1 MTQAHREE
9 VLQSLHRLSG
19 GVANTLIHVE
29 QIQTGLTEQEFVTAL
44 NSLEARGYV
53 EPKKAFGGNILGVK
67 ITRKGVLA
75 VEDGEQPNTPQ
86 MNINGGTNY
95 IQNGNHN
102 SQNITIGI
110 TEEQVQR
117 LVSALRQDG
126 ENELADAIDT
136 EVVQTKQPHR
146 IREHFSK
153 LFMAAVNAGVS
164 AATTVELTHLLQ

>member
-9 VLQSLHRLSG
+9 ILQSLHRLSG
-19 GVANTLIHVE
+19 GVANTLVHIE
-29 QIQTGLTEQEFVTAL
+29 QIHTGLSEQEFVAAL

-53 EPKKAFGGNILGVK
+53 EPMKAFEGNILGVK

-75 VEDGEQPNTPQ
+75 VEDGEQPNIPQ
-86 MNINGGTNY
+86 TYITGGTNY

-102 SQNITIGI
+102 SQNITIGV
-110 TEEQVQR
+110 TEEQIQR
-117 LVSALRQDG
+117 LVTALRQDG
-126 ENELADAIDT
+126 EAELADAIET
-136 EVVQTKQPHR
+136 EVVQTKQPHK
-146 IREHFSK
+146 IREHFSE